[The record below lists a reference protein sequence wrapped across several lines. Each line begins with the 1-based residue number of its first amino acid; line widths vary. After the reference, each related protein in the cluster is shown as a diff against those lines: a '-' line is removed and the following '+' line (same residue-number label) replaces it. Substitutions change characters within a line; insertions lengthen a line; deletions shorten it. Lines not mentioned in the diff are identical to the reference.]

1 MTPGH
6 RNPAASVRTRAARW
20 VAIARL
26 LPAAGGP
33 LVTLAL
39 AVNLALGLLPVA
51 FMVATAVAIS
61 RLPRAAAAGG
71 AWGVVLPALLVGLS
85 AFVVAQ
91 TLRPFQTAVAE
102 SVTRAVDGYCVD
114 RLLTATTID
123 APPSSLDRPEAL
135 DRLADARS
143 AFDRAMP
150 SPGDAVAGLV
160 GLVARYA
167 QLAAALVVLAVVLR
181 PWAAVLAAVTAI
193 AVRFGQRGSLAA
205 FVEYWKGMAG
215 ERRKS
220 AYLRTAAIEASGG
233 KEIRLLGALP
243 WFRDRYRAEAVGYLA
258 QLWKERRR
266 LLLLPFVG
274 LAAVAAV
281 GGGGVFL
288 ALATGV
294 PRGTDGA
301 LALALT
307 VQCLLVPLR
316 FGVYFPESDVQTQ
329 YGMLAYR
336 ALTDFEAQTGHEAR
350 PERARPVPRLSEG
363 IAFRKVSFGY
373 PGADRRVYEELDLLL
388 PANRSTAVI
397 GLNGAG
403 KTTLVKLLA
412 RVHEPG
418 SGRIEADGV
427 PLTDLEP
434 AEWRRR
440 LAVVFQDFN
449 RYDLTLAENVALG
462 AAHRPMDR
470 DAVTAALVRAGA
482 REILDAVGPDTAL
495 SAAYQGG
502 RDLSGGQWQRVA
514 LARALYAVDAG
525 AEVLVLDEPTAQLD
539 IRAEVAFYD
548 RFLELTRGITSVVIS
563 HRFSTVRRAD
573 NIVVIE
579 DGAVIE
585 NGDHDSLLRAGGRY
599 AELFRLQAD
608 RFDRAP
614 DDPQAD
620 STGDGRPDETA
631 PDRQGALR

>member
-1 MTPGH
+1 MTRTGGG
-6 RNPAASVRTRAARW
+6 PAAAVRARAARW
-20 VAIARL
+20 LAVARL
-26 LPAAGGP
+26 LPAAGRP
-33 LVTLAL
+33 LVALAL

-51 FMVATAVAIS
+51 FMVATAVAIA

-71 AWGVVLPALLVGLS
+71 DWATVLPALVAGLA

-102 SVTRAVDGYCVD
+102 SVTRAVDGHCVD

-123 APPSSLDRPEAL
+123 APPAALDRPESL

-150 SPGDAVAGLV
+150 SPGDAAAGLV
-160 GLVARYA
+160 NLVARYS
-167 QLAAALVVLAVVLR
+167 QLAAALVVLAVVLG
-181 PWAAVLAAVTAI
+181 PWAALFAGATAL
-193 AVRFGQRGSLAA
+193 AVRFGQRGSLAS
-205 FVEYWKGMAG
+205 FVEYWKSMAG

-220 AYLRTAAIEASGG
+220 AYLRTAAVDASGG

-243 WFRDRYRAEAVGYLA
+243 WFRARYRAEAVGYLA

-266 LLLLPFVG
+266 LLLRPFLG
-274 LAAVAAV
+274 LAAVALL
-281 GGGGVFL
+281 GGGGAFL
-288 ALATGV
+288 VLATAV
-294 PRGTDGA
+294 PAGQDGA

-329 YGMLAYR
+329 YGLLAHR
-336 ALTDFEAQTGHEAR
+336 ALTDFEEQAGHEPR
-350 PERARPVPRLSEG
+350 PEHPRPVPRQTEG

-373 PGADRRVYEELDLLL
+373 PGADRRVYRELDLVL

-412 RVHEPG
+412 RVHEPDG
-418 SGRIEADGV
+418 GRIEVDGV

-449 RYDLTLAENVALG
+449 RYELTLAQNVAIG
-462 AAHRPMDR
+462 AAHRPADPV
-470 DAVTAALVRAGA
+470 AITSALERAGA
-482 REILDAVGPDTAL
+482 REVLDTVGLDTVL
-495 SAAYQGG
+495 SAAHEGG

-548 RFLELTRGITSVVIS
+548 RFLELTRGTTSVVIS

-573 NIVVIE
+573 HIVVVE
-579 DGAVIE
+579 NGAVIE
-585 NGDHDSLLRAGGRY
+585 SGDHESLLRTGGRY

-608 RFDRAP
+608 RFEASPDGVATDRP
-614 DDPQAD
+614 
-620 STGDGRPDETA
+620 
-631 PDRQGALR
+631 GALR